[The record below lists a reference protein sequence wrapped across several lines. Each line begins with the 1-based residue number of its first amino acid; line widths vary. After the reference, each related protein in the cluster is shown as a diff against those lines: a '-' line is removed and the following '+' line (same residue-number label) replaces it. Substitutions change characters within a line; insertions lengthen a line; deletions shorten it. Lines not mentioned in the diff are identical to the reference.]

1 LANSAAQEIDQYG
14 FKEDEQ
20 ADLRVHGGVDKAIYA
35 YPEENYSFWDEILQ
49 REVQHGTL
57 FPLQFGLVGEN
68 LTTQGLTE
76 ETVFVADQWRIG
88 EVLCQVTQ
96 FREPCFKLNLK
107 MQYSGAAKAM
117 LQSAKS
123 GWYLKVLEGGI
134 LRAGDQIQ
142 VIPGIRKLSIAQ
154 QNRDFLNQRGQLDIE
169 L

>member
-1 LANSAAQEIDQYG
+1 
-14 FKEDEQ
+14 
-20 ADLRVHGGVDKAIYA
+20 
-35 YPEENYSFWDEILQ
+35 
-49 REVQHGTL
+49 
-57 FPLQFGLVGEN
+57 
-68 LTTQGLTE
+68 
-76 ETVFVADQWRIG
+76 
-88 EVLCQVTQ
+88 VLCQVTQ